1 MKTGSSAIAA
11 AVTATV
17 LLASLPAAAETAAE
31 FYKGKT
37 LNLYIGTGE
46 SSGAVGAYPHAMSE
60 VIGKYIP
67 GNPTVIVRNMPGAG
81 GIKLA
86 NYIYGIAP
94 QDGTNWAFI
103 TRGFLLAPLL
113 KLPGVQFDPSKF
125 SWIGSPARTDSVGA
139 VWASG
144 TPVRTI
150 QDAMKTQVIVG
161 ATTLGQGTGVFP
173 TMLNQLIDTKFK
185 VVSGYKS
192 VGDVELA
199 MEKGELQG
207 KIDWTWGSLMSG
219 RTADWVKDH
228 KVYLLIQLGLKKSPK
243 IPTDVPLALDLAKNH
258 EDHQVMEILCSPSA
272 TGYPSFMG
280 PDTPKDRVDAVR
292 VAFQQTMKDP
302 RFVAALEKQHLE
314 LDPIEGDEITT
325 VVKNLYAMPPHVVD
339 RMRDLM
345 PPSE

>member
-1 MKTGSSAIAA
+1 MKRRISAVIAA
-11 AVTATV
+11 LAGGI
-17 LLASLPAAAETAAE
+17 LLASLPVSAETVE
-31 FYKGKT
+31 DFYKGKT

-46 SSGAVGAYPHAMSE
+46 SSGAVGAYPHNMAE

-94 QDGTNWAFI
+94 QDGTSWGFI

-113 KLPGVQFDPSKF
+113 KLSGVQFDPSKF

-139 VWASG
+139 VWTAS
-144 TPVRTI
+144 TDVRTI
-150 QDAMKTQVIVG
+150 QDAMREQVVVG

-173 TMLNQLIDTKFK
+173 TMLNQLVGTRFK

-199 MEKGELQG
+199 MEKGEVQG

-219 RTADWVKDH
+219 RTADWVKDK
-228 KVYLLIQLGLKKSPK
+228 KVYVLIQLGLKKSPK
-243 IPTDVPLALDLAKNH
+243 IPADVPLALDLAKNQ
-258 EDHQVMEILCSPSA
+258 EDRQVMQVLCSPSA

-280 PDTPKDRVDAVR
+280 PSTPTDRLEAIR
-292 VAFQQTMKDP
+292 AAFRRTMKDP
-302 RFVAALEKQHLE
+302 RFVELLQKQHLE
-314 LDPIEGDEITT
+314 LDPIDSAEIDS
-325 VVKNLYAMPPHVVD
+325 VVKTLYGMPEHAIE
-339 RMRDLM
+339 RMRELM
-345 PPSE
+345 PPS

>member
-1 MKTGSSAIAA
+1 MNKKLSTTIIALTASAMLTAA
-11 AVTATV
+11 
-17 LLASLPAAAETAAE
+17 LPLHAETVAE

-46 SSGAVGAYPHAMSE
+46 SSGAVGAYPHNMSE

-67 GNPTVIVRNMPGAG
+67 GNPTIVVRNMPGAG

-86 NYIYGIAP
+86 NYIYSIAP

-139 VWASG
+139 VWTVG

-150 QDAMKTQVIVG
+150 QDAMKTEVVVG

-173 TMLNQLIDTKFK
+173 TMLNQLIGTKFK

-219 RTADWVKDH
+219 RTADWVPTN
-228 KVYLLIQLGLKKSPK
+228 KVALLIQLGLKKSPK
-243 IPTDVPLALDLAKNH
+243 IPADVPLALDFAKSQ
-258 EDHQVMEILCSPSA
+258 EDRQVMEIVCAPSA

-280 PDTPKDRVDAVR
+280 PDVPKNRLEAIR
-292 VAFQQTMKDP
+292 AAFQQTMKDP
-302 RFVAALEKQHLE
+302 RFIEILQKQKLE
-314 LDPIEGDEITT
+314 LDPIDGDEING
-325 VVKNLYAMPPHVVD
+325 VVKGIYSKPESVVEK
-339 RMRDLM
+339 MRTLM
-345 PPSE
+345 PPS